1 MVPQENA
8 ESAPRGRKKLNFM
21 ESSTRTKRRRIAQ
34 LVEIDET
41 AVSALRNE
49 NQTQNVLPADTT
61 EVISLLMETAMT
73 KPQYLLIRNFVNSK
87 ILLDFFPS
95 YQCILSSKKDRYP
108 ENISVEE
115 SYAEVE
121 LQSLLNNT
129 ASSILD
135 LQSNAIET
143 IADDSVAH
151 LLLIGKWRFDGSTGS
166 EYKQTIS
173 NNDVDDKSLSVHLT
187 CLFNL
192 FQKLIKK

>member
-1 MVPQENA
+1 
-8 ESAPRGRKKLNFM
+8 
-21 ESSTRTKRRRIAQ
+21 
-34 LVEIDET
+34 
-41 AVSALRNE
+41 
-49 NQTQNVLPADTT
+49 
-61 EVISLLMETAMT
+61 METGMT
-73 KPQYLLIRNFVNSK
+73 KHQYLIRNLVNSK

-108 ENISVEE
+108 DNISVEE

-151 LLLIGKWRFDGSTGS
+151 LLLIGKWRFDGSTGHS